1 MKDVELISSK
11 KDVVC
16 ISVANRIDS
25 VNSEHY
31 HELLSKLRTENPQG
45 RLEINC
51 AALEYISSAGLRV
64 LMKIAKDEA
73 SDHKIRITDVS
84 TEVYEIFN
92 VTGFTEIFEIRK
104 AFRNISVD
112 GCEIIGKGANGTV
125 YRLDAETIVKVFNE
139 EMPLDDI
146 EKEREVSKQAFIKG
160 IETAIAFDTVKVGNC
175 YGVVFELLN
184 SDSLSSTIKNDPEHF
199 DGYAE
204 KYVGMYKKLHSTT
217 VDTDKI
223 PSCKEKYLY
232 YIDGC
237 ADWYTEEELNK
248 LRYLINS
255 IPDRCTLIHGDY
267 HPHNIMVQNGNIVL
281 IDMGDMSYGHPVF
294 DFISTASTQANLL
307 DLNPDFAEIHTGMPR
322 EMIRKLWYA
331 LLNRYFSD
339 KMPEEIDRIDKQV
352 RILSKLKVGMAPVI
366 ARGIPLELIKGSVED
381 TRQNLIP
388 YIDSL
393 VNTIDW

>member
-112 GCEIIGKGANGTV
+112 GCEIIGC
-125 YRLDAETIVKVFNE
+125 EQSC
-139 EMPLDDI
+139 
-146 EKEREVSKQAFIKG
+146 RES
-160 IETAIAFDTVKVGNC
+160 
-175 YGVVFELLN
+175 LL
-184 SDSLSSTIKNDPEHF
+184 
-199 DGYAE
+199 G
-204 KYVGMYKKLHSTT
+204 
-217 VDTDKI
+217 
-223 PSCKEKYLY
+223 
-232 YIDGC
+232 
-237 ADWYTEEELNK
+237 
-248 LRYLINS
+248 
-255 IPDRCTLIHGDY
+255 
-267 HPHNIMVQNGNIVL
+267 
-281 IDMGDMSYGHPVF
+281 
-294 DFISTASTQANLL
+294 
-307 DLNPDFAEIHTGMPR
+307 
-322 EMIRKLWYA
+322 
-331 LLNRYFSD
+331 SD
-339 KMPEEIDRIDKQV
+339 KGY
-352 RILSKLKVGMAPVI
+352 LAS
-366 ARGIPLELIKGSVED
+366 
-381 TRQNLIP
+381 
-388 YIDSL
+388 
-393 VNTIDW
+393 